1 MKTIAQTIDSDLFT
15 IREKHHINEVSENEK
30 PTLDIN
36 ITAGIFILYSVFSL
50 FSLLIASVLYSIG
63 MEDSVKPF
71 VVAIM
76 LSAAVGI
83 ITFILS
89 YASAMTFEKI

>member
-1 MKTIAQTIDSDLFT
+1 MKTIAQTIDTDFFT
-15 IREKHHINEVSENEK
+15 NSEKRHNNELSENEK
-30 PTLDIN
+30 PTLDLN
-36 ITAGIFILYSVFSL
+36 FAAGIFILYSVFSI
-50 FSLLIASVLYSIG
+50 FSLLIVSVLYSLG